1 MRRYELAQRFSTSN
15 RRHPTLWHDSNQLG
29 TLCCTGVLL
38 IVTISS
44 VNQASAAAALF
55 HEGLLTPVASTTSIA
70 FLGLERS
77 QKQVQLQSLPLLS
90 HPHRQRSPL
99 VLVQTPTQSL
109 PLSPTTLPPA
119 NFPIPQDGVV
129 NVPPVNGSEAATP
142 NASTPETPPAT
153 LPSSA
158 LPTDQTPAV
167 RVPPL
172 QPIPIETP
180 TPITTSQPVEPP
192 AKKVSPALGSSPVI
206 EFGQPLPKA
215 IVPTND

>member
-1 MRRYELAQRFSTSN
+1 MGRYKLVKRFLTSD
-15 RRHPTLWHDSNQLG
+15 RRHPIVWNSLNQP
-29 TLCCTGVLL
+29 GVPCFIGGVF
-38 IVTISS
+38 IVAISS
-44 VNQASAAAALF
+44 VSQTPTVATLFNDGQLAA
-55 HEGLLTPVASTTSIA
+55 VASQPSI
-70 FLGLERS
+70 FLLGLERS
-77 QKQVQLQSLPLLS
+77 QKQVQIQSLPSASL
-90 HPHRQRSPL
+90 PHRQRSPL
-99 VLVQTPTQSL
+99 LLVQTPTQSV

-119 NFPIPQDGVV
+119 NFPMPQDGVV
-129 NVPPVNGSEAATP
+129 NVPPVNDSEAATP
-142 NASTPETPPAT
+142 NASIPETPPAT

-158 LPTDQTPAV
+158 LPSDQTSSV

-172 QPIPIETP
+172 QSSPTETP